1 MTEGNVTNNLEG
13 EIADLSRQI
22 EAKRLQLE
30 QEKGVMIED
39 REAVAEVV
47 KDHLGSNSFETTVPP
62 VAATTTATPANTSG
76 DDYLETLDEST
87 AQVINNLIAKLP
99 EIGLAKTIELARE
112 TNPFY
117 LDVLHDALVTRLYD
131 ELVAQGYLKKV

>member
-1 MTEGNVTNNLEG
+1 MSKGNLNTNLES

-47 KDHLGSNSFETTVPP
+47 KDHLISAGIENTVP
-62 VAATTTATPANTSG
+62 AITATTTATPDDS

-87 AQVINNLIAKLP
+87 AQVINGLIAKLP
-99 EIGLAKTIELARE
+99 ELGLAKTIALAAD

-117 LDVLHDALVTRLYD
+117 LDVLHDALTSRLYD
-131 ELVAQGYLKKV
+131 ELVAQGYLEKA